1 MLPNSTG
8 YGVVPAEDLL
18 ATEISELAHVKADY
32 DTVLIHTVPE
42 YYPEW
47 IERERA
53 LGRRVLG
60 YTVWELERLP
70 NHWPAILNLLDGVLV
85 PCRWNRRVFEDSGVT
100 VPIHV
105 VPHISQFEDR
115 TEPDAAGLSRRL
127 GAAGSPERFVFYT
140 IGHWSNRKAPYL
152 VAEAFLRAFDESD
165 EVSLVI
171 KTSRNDIT
179 RRHRHWRNGFR
190 MRHPSPRD
198 AFRRLEAQFKNPPPI
213 VLITEETLSPGEML
227 ALHGRGDCF
236 VSLTRTEGWGLGAFE
251 AARLGKPVIMT
262 GYGGQRDFLD
272 PALSHLIDYD
282 MVAVDEPIWSANYR
296 ETDRWAEPSLPEAVA
311 AMKEVRANPTAANAR
326 ARILADRIRER
337 FSQEAVTRALLGA
350 LGA

>member
-1 MLPNSTG
+1 
-8 YGVVPAEDLL
+8 
-18 ATEISELAHVKADY
+18 
-32 DTVLIHTVPE
+32 
-42 YYPEW
+42 
-47 IERERA
+47 
-53 LGRRVLG
+53 
-60 YTVWELERLP
+60 
-70 NHWPAILNLLDGVLV
+70 
-85 PCRWNRRVFEDSGVT
+85 
-100 VPIHV
+100 
-105 VPHISQFEDR
+105 
-115 TEPDAAGLSRRL
+115 
-127 GAAGSPERFVFYT
+127 
-140 IGHWSNRKAPYL
+140 
-152 VAEAFLRAFDESD
+152 
-165 EVSLVI
+165 
-171 KTSRNDIT
+171 
-179 RRHRHWRNGFR
+179 